1 MAQINTP
8 KSIEEVVAKVMQ
20 AYKAIKLSQT
30 MAIVSLNMGNLNLEV
45 NSVKNRLATWEK
57 ENAIL
62 QEELDKE
69 KDFQKRYKHNVKIWR
84 KNRAEAEQKIKM
96 FIKKL
101 QDDNEDLKGST
112 TRMKSQDEKLQ
123 ELRQKAEV

>member
-8 KSIEEVVAKVMQ
+8 KSIEEVVAEVMQ
-20 AYKAIKLSQT
+20 AYKTIKLSQT
-30 MAIVSLNMGNLNLEV
+30 MAIVSLNTRNLNLEV

-57 ENAIL
+57 EKAIV

-69 KDFQKRYKHNVKIWR
+69 KDFQKRYKHNVKIQR
-84 KNRAEAEQKIKM
+84 KNRAKAEQKIKM

-101 QDDNEDLKGST
+101 QDDNEDFKGST
-112 TRMKSQDEKLQ
+112 TQMKLQDEKLQ
-123 ELRQKAEV
+123 ELRQKAKV